1 MSAAENPFQEQ
12 LRLREGEELVASMDV
27 SSASHVDLTNH
38 RLIVWQRSGGLERV
52 TPIKLSDITS
62 VELQEEAQ
70 SLWHLLAAV
79 VMAVVGAIPLAYA
92 AESVLSGGGGG
103 GRVLGI
109 VLGVVGVG
117 LVVGGLVLLSSY
129 LRRVLFP
136 GMQLALHGAPELR
149 LNVSSEASSAVR
161 ELMQH
166 IRNAQHPPTVL

>member
-27 SSASHVDLTNH
+27 SSASHVDLTNL

-62 VELQEEAQ
+62 AELQEEAQ
-70 SLWHLLAAV
+70 PLWHLLAAV
-79 VMAVVGAIPLAYA
+79 LMAVAGAVPLAYT
-92 AESVLSGGGGG
+92 AESLLGSEGGG
-103 GRVLGI
+103 GRALAI

-117 LVVGGLVLLSSY
+117 LVVGGLVLLSTY

-149 LNVSSEASSAVR
+149 LNVSSEASSAAR
-161 ELMQH
+161 ELLQH
-166 IRNAQHPPTVL
+166 IHNLQHPPTVL